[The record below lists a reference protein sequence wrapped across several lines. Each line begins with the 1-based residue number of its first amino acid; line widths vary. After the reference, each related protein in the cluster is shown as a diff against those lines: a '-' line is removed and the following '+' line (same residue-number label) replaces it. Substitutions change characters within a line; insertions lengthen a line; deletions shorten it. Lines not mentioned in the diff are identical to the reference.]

1 MSLSASD
8 WELLHRAVD
17 GEATEAESAE
27 LETRLAREP
36 DLAASHRAL
45 QGVGR
50 TLSEVGLVESPPEL
64 AGDVMRQVRQRP
76 HSVAEQRGLS
86 GLTGWVARQPGLA
99 LAASLAVGL
108 LAGLLATGL
117 SGRGALMSLDEN
129 TVSGTILPF
138 GHLATLPVIDEIE
151 IGGPGT
157 GATVVTRRGSDVV
170 VAEVRIRSPR
180 PLDLTV
186 ELDSGTLRP
195 RGFVS
200 LEDLPTG
207 EVALEEGLVRVRQA
221 PEGHYLL
228 TLAVLGPDP
237 APLRIR
243 LESGDAALEG
253 ELRAVA
259 PQ

>member
-1 MSLSASD
+1 MKTLKG
-8 WELLHRAVD
+8 LK
-17 GEATEAESAE
+17 AEPKN
-27 LETRLAREP
+27 RE
-36 DLAASHRAL
+36 
-45 QGVGR
+45 
-50 TLSEVGLVESPPEL
+50 
-64 AGDVMRQVRQRP
+64 
-76 HSVAEQRGLS
+76 
-86 GLTGWVARQPGLA
+86 
-99 LAASLAVGL
+99 
-108 LAGLLATGL
+108 
-117 SGRGALMSLDEN
+117 N
-129 TVSGTILPF
+129 
-138 GHLATLPVIDEIE
+138 
-151 IGGPGT
+151 
-157 GATVVTRRGSDVV
+157 
-170 VAEVRIRSPR
+170 
-180 PLDLTV
+180 LTV